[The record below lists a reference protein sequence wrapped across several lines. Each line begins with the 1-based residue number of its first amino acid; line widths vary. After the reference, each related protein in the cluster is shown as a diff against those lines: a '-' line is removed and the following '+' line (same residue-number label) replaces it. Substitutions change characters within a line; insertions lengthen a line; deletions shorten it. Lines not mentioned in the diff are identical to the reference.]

1 MMQSVRRMD
10 WTFVPDYR
18 RLVTCGWIDHYALP
32 IGPIP
37 FITTKTIEVI
47 GGGTR
52 ASNAQF
58 VVTSGIVM

>member
-10 WTFVPDYR
+10 WTFVPGR
-18 RLVTCGWIDHYALP
+18 WQLVTCGWIDHCVVP

-37 FITTKTIEVI
+37 FITTKTIDAV

-52 ASNAQF
+52 TANAQF
-58 VVTSGIVM
+58 VVTSGIAM